1 MFYFYNFL
9 LRSAA
14 KHSPPR
20 LPAPTTPKSEKVPK
34 NNKSR
39 YSKRQ
44 QEQQQ
49 LLLWLLK
56 CFNFLSP
63 LFICMRLCVCVYL
76 FRFEIRVYLYLCV
89 LFFASHFR
97 CSPLA
102 LAHPEDEVRRLPLLL
117 WRKLQRIIFT
127 LRQRIWSVS
136 RRCLCVCVYVCVYIS
151 YDCPMFSMPCA
162 FGLWHS

>member
-14 KHSPPR
+14 QCHTPPR
-20 LPAPTTPKSEKVPK
+20 PNAPATPKSEKVPK

-39 YSKRQ
+39 YNTRQ
-44 QEQQQ
+44 QQ
-49 LLLWLLK
+49 LLWLLK
-56 CFNFLSP
+56 CFNFLSA
-63 LFICMRLCVCVYL
+63 LFIYMRVCMSVRVYL
-76 FRFEIRVYLYLCV
+76 FRFEIRMYLYLCV
-89 LFFASHFR
+89 FFVASYFR

-102 LAHPEDEVRRLPLLL
+102 LAHPEGEVRRLPLLL

-136 RRCLCVCVYVCVYIS
+136 SPPSQCVCVCVCVSVRVHI
-151 YDCPMFSMPCA
+151 
-162 FGLWHS
+162 L